1 MRLARRSSAWNLAR
15 CVLAL
20 PAVLVLLVSCGSG
33 QPRSAATVVPRP
45 ASAPVVRSKLIPT
58 PHRQWLNLAYADRSS
73 YEQLDLYLP
82 VQRTAQA
89 EPPGLVVYVHGGG
102 WLEPGNVKANLVSQ
116 TFANALLSAGYAVA
130 SVNYRLSTQAPF
142 PAQIQD
148 VKTAV
153 RWLRAHAR
161 YYGYDPGEIAA
172 FGDSAGGQLV
182 ALLATSQGVPA
193 LEGASLGYPRVSSS
207 IKAAIVFYPV
217 INLLADRAWLS
228 EISFCTGKYQNPD
241 LPGSA
246 ASQYLGAPVQTVPG
260 RAKAADPM
268 TYLTPGRPVPKF
280 LIAQGMHDCTVPYQG
295 AIEFYKALVRVA
307 GPSAAELILE
317 PTAGHFNPPAE
328 VNFNFAELEQ
338 PALKLLRETIGPG

>member
-1 MRLARRSSAWNLAR
+1 MYLA
-15 CVLAL
+15 
-20 PAVLVLLVSCGSG
+20 
-33 QPRSAATVVPRP
+33 VP
-45 ASAPVVRSKLIPT
+45 
-58 PHRQWLNLAYADRSS
+58 
-73 YEQLDLYLP
+73 
-82 VQRTAQA
+82 RTAQA

-130 SVNYRLSTQAPF
+130 SS
-142 PAQIQD
+142 
-148 VKTAV
+148 
-153 RWLRAHAR
+153 
-161 YYGYDPGEIAA
+161 
-172 FGDSAGGQLV
+172 
-182 ALLATSQGVPA
+182 
-193 LEGASLGYPRVSSS
+193 RVSSS

-260 RAKAADPM
+260 RAMAADPM

-295 AIEFYKALVRVA
+295 AIEFYKALVTFA

-317 PTAGHFNPPAE
+317 PTAGHFSPPAE

>member
-1 MRLARRSSAWNLAR
+1 MRLARRSSAWSLAR
-15 CVLAL
+15 CALAL
-20 PAVLVLLVSCGSG
+20 PAVLVLLVSCASAP
-33 QPRSAATVVPRP
+33 PRIATPMVPRP
-45 ASAPVVRSKLIPT
+45 ASAPVIRSKLIPT
-58 PHRQWLNLAYADRSS
+58 SHRQWLNLAYAARSR

-82 VQRTAQA
+82 VPRTAQA
-89 EPPGLVVYVHGGG
+89 KPPGLVVFVHGGG

-116 TFANALLSAGYAVA
+116 TFANFFLSVGYAVA
-130 SVNYRLSTQAPF
+130 SVNYRLSTQTPF

-193 LEGASLGYPRVSSS
+193 LEGANLGYLRVSSG
-207 IKAAIVFYPV
+207 IKAAIVFYPD
-217 INLLADRAWLS
+217 INLLAEQVWLS
-228 EISFCTGKYQNPD
+228 EIPFCTGKYQNPD

-246 ASQYLGAPVQTVPG
+246 ASQYLGAPVQTVPS

-268 TYLTPGRPVPKF
+268 TYLTPGRSVPKL

-295 AIEFYKALVRVA
+295 AIEFYQALVKVA

-317 PTAGHFNPPAE
+317 PTAGHFSPSAE
-328 VNFNFAELEQ
+328 VNFNFTELDQ